1 MAISVKIDTPKWGAE
16 RDYRNERNPTGSW
29 PVLKGART
37 KALLL
42 AITILVAGCTTI
54 PGYSFWNKPAPIK
67 ALRQLIND
75 GDVGAQTA
83 LGQRY
88 ETGNG
93 VSQDLDRAMKWYIK
107 ASEQGDPLAM
117 FLLAQL
123 LEFGRAGAP
132 DYEQA
137 AVYYTTAAEM
147 GHAEAQARLAQFYE
161 EGLGVPQNFEIAAK
175 WYSLATQQWKYD
187 QRMPLGSTYAT
198 GRNATINSTYTIQRF
213 KRAAMS
219 GVAEAQF
226 DLAEAYETGNGVPH
240 DTVESEKWFRAAAA
254 QGHSRALD
262 SLKRLMREGRIQA
275 NSHGKP
281 GQPIEGLDPAQP
293 ESHSS
298 PPKPAEL
305 ANEGSIFLAHLSSY
319 RSLELASAD
328 TGQLS
333 DNLAH
338 LLRGIAIN
346 ITRVDLPASGRFY
359 RVQAGPFSTLS
370 SAKDFCTQ
378 VLKKRTYCRVL
389 NIVN

>member
-1 MAISVKIDTPKWGAE
+1 MLKAA
-16 RDYRNERNPTGSW
+16 PTK
-29 PVLKGART
+29 VF
-37 KALLL
+37 LL
-42 AITILVAGCTTI
+42 AVTLVATGCTTNADY
-54 PGYSFWNKPAPIK
+54 GFWSKPAPIK

-75 GDVGAQTA
+75 GDVGAHTA

-137 AVYYTTAAEM
+137 AVYYTAAAEM
-147 GHAEAQARLAQFYE
+147 GHAEAQARLAQLYE
-161 EGLGVPQNFEIAAK
+161 EGLGVPQNFEMANK

-198 GRNATINSTYTIQRF
+198 GRNTTRNSTYTIQRF
-213 KRAAMS
+213 QRAATS

-226 DLAEAYETGNGVPH
+226 DLAQAYETGNGVPH
-240 DTVESEKWFRAAAA
+240 DTAKSEKWYRAAAA

-262 SLKRLMREGRIQA
+262 FLERLLGEGRTQV
-275 NSHGKP
+275 NLHRKP
-281 GQPIEGLDPAQP
+281 DQPTEGLEPAQL

-298 PPKPAEL
+298 PPKPGQL
-305 ANEGSIFLAHLSSY
+305 ANDGLTFLAHLSSY

-328 TGQLS
+328 TRQIS

-338 LLRGIAIN
+338 LLRGIAIS
-346 ITRVDLPASGRFY
+346 ITRVDLPTSGRFY
-359 RVQAGPFSTLS
+359 RIQAGPFSTLS
-370 SAKDFCTQ
+370 SVKDFCAQ
-378 VLKKRTYCRVL
+378 VLRKRTYCRVL
-389 NIVN
+389 NTPN